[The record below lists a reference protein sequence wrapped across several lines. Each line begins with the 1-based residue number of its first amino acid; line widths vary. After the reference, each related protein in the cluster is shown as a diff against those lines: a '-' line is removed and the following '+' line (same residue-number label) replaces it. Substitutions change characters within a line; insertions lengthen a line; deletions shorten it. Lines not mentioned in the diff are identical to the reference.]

1 MGKLEIAT
9 STRSVLVPASY
20 RITFTMEV
28 VKPNKPVVFETDGA
42 VTELYT
48 TTLVIDAGS

>member
-1 MGKLEIAT
+1 MGKLEMAT

-20 RITFTMEV
+20 RVTFTIEV
-28 VKPNKPVVFETDGA
+28 VKPNNPVVFETDGA

-48 TTLVIDAGS
+48 TTFVIDTGS